1 MHVELGKKENGVVFF
16 GVVVFGVS
24 GVKQRV
30 HEEANLLW
38 MIMCDGN
45 GERSEYAMCAI
56 FFLVF
61 LA

>member
-1 MHVELGKKENGVVFF
+1 M
-16 GVVVFGVS
+16 
-24 GVKQRV
+24 KQRV

-56 FFLVF
+56 FSGIFGMTFGIGTWKWIVNWVG
-61 LA
+61 